1 MMEVANEA
9 SYFGVV
15 NGRMRLNLAV
25 PDNLAL
31 KVDVVDRPFPSKPV
45 VGSTAILRE
54 LSAT

>member
-1 MMEVANEA
+1 MMEVANKA

-31 KVDVVDRPFPSKPV
+31 KVDVVDRPSPPKPV